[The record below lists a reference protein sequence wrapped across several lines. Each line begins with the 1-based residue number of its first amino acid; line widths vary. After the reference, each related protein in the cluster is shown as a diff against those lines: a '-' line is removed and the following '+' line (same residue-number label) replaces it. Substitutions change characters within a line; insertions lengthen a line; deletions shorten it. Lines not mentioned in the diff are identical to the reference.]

1 MIISPLVIVLWTDCA
16 MAQDILHALA
26 LGSVDS
32 TQSPIPNWLSADPA
46 FEVSLVPTRMYD
58 VEAITPDE
66 ARKMLRL
73 YFPRTDKA
81 MASYDLVIFSG
92 GDVRYFLPEKI
103 AMIVRAVHSGAAAVA
118 DMGGMSVPLHPD
130 WIASGIWEVF
140 PNDVMAV
147 KGVWDSGIPADQP
160 FRIVVNRD
168 LTSNPLLPFVALGIE
183 NLVGGRTRTICPRP
197 GSTVYAWTEAES
209 LRGRTIGFR
218 PAAAVIW
225 SYGKGRGLALE
236 AYFGH
241 SWWSSMV
248 DPTQNRYGQDILINY
263 LLDAAGRPYATDI
276 ELIHTVRQS
285 FLDFQNRISFLREL
299 MDFVEMFGAR
309 TDSLLEDT
317 ESAKATFASA
327 NAMYLEGDFQ
337 GALGTSEK
345 AYSELIEIGEKAMRL
360 KDRALQWI
368 YLIEWLAVAGTLMIG
383 GFALDQLMIRR
394 RLYRRPLTTRLGA

>member
-58 VEAITPDE
+58 VEAITPNE
-66 ARKMLRL
+66 ARRMLRL

-147 KGVWDSGIPADQP
+147 KALWDSGLPTEQP
-160 FRIVVNRD
+160 FHIVVNRD
-168 LTSNPLLPFVALGIE
+168 LTSNPLLPFLALGIE
-183 NLVGGRTRTICPRP
+183 RLVGGRARTICPQP

-209 LRGRTIGFR
+209 LSGWTMGYR

-225 SYGKGRGLALE
+225 SYGRGRGLALE

-241 SWWSSMV
+241 SWWSSYV
-248 DPTQNRYGQDILINY
+248 DPTQNQYGQDILINY

-276 ELIHTVRQS
+276 ELIHAVRQS
-285 FLDFQNRISFLREL
+285 FADFQNRISFLREL
-299 MDFVEMFGAR
+299 FDFVEMFGAK
-309 TDSLLEDT
+309 TDSLLEDLEGA
-317 ESAKATFASA
+317 ESTFASSH
-327 NAMYLEGDFQ
+327 AMYLEGDFE
-337 GALGTSEK
+337 GALGASDR
-345 AYSELIEIGEKAMRL
+345 AYSQLVETGEKAMRL

-368 YLIEWLAVAGTLMIG
+368 YLIEWLAVAGTLMVG
-383 GFALDQLMIRR
+383 GLALDQLMIRR
-394 RLYRRPLTTRLGA
+394 RLYRRPSTTRLGA